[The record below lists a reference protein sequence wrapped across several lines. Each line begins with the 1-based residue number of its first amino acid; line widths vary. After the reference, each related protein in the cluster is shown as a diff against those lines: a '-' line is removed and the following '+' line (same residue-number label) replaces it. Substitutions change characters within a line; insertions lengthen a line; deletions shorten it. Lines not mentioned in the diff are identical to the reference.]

1 MKNLNLRSCTSKLYT
16 RPILL
21 IYVFNNHILIYDYVF
36 LKYLKRKIIDE
47 FIVS

>member
-1 MKNLNLRSCTSKLYT
+1 MNSVLRNLAVWFVLGS
-16 RPILL
+16 LL